1 MDGLIRSE
9 ARPLVRRMSWLS
21 ALRTRRFAPLLSLA
35 ARSRGIGGR
44 WLGAV
49 LGGLGQASLELG
61 VLCFE
66 GSILLLER
74 LHPVAQVRQ
83 LFCERYE
90 IHSFHASSLLDAGK
104 TRNSFLISG

>member
-1 MDGLIRSE
+1 M
-9 ARPLVRRMSWLS
+9 PWLS

-35 ARSRGIGGR
+35 ARLRGIGGR

-49 LGGLGQASLELG
+49 LGGLGQAPLELG

-66 GSILLLER
+66 GSVLLLER
-74 LHPVAQVRQ
+74 FHPVAQVGQ
-83 LFCERYE
+83 LLGERYE